1 MKTSNK
7 EEKEIIFM
15 DIRKAFEDMSGSLS
29 DRLHVIG
36 IHKLE
41 SDDMTTTYMDIQGTY
56 GDQSSILSIR
66 ADEFTGSNGVGKL
79 AFTLSFPYDRG
90 NLLRVLVPATEVGA
104 EGFMQALR
112 VVLDEITEETFIL
125 DEGYP
130 VDTAWCVARL
140 CVKNL
145 VGGVYVMSPDL
156 ISSRWF
162 SSTGEAFAL
171 ENVDL
176 GTVQLNVDLRV
187 YTLNISNRNEL
198 VKSFNI
204 KATPVHEMRKFIL
217 DCIEESKKDNK
228 EAVLA
233 GDGDGDRAEHCNAVD
248 ADDTGGEATS
258 SLPSVEEG
266 ETPLLPVADWNT
278 LSEEEARMLYA
289 TEHTQYKEELF
300 DIVDDATDVHH
311 LEARF
316 MESVMVTKAGDQKV
330 VLRACSHR
338 RVKDDVTPAL
348 QIDILPTRKEQVSL
362 WVSIGDDEKLG
373 KTPPSRRSRAL
384 GEEEKST
391 FDVVHV
397 EMPRYSTVVD
407 IKDMILKIMH
417 AFDQSLRFIDGDCL
431 RKAAHLMA
439 KSIRLYVD
447 GVNARVGNRM
457 IVNVINIDDA
467 MEIVEN
473 EVSSIMHAS
482 TLVMHDLILR
492 KDRYALFSLHTRSQL
507 GTISIKEDAHLG
519 VRLETLLND
528 RSLRSHVYP
537 TPNEIT
543 SAIKDLITHKMLN
556 KLRQCL
562 LANTPSAIS

>member
-1 MKTSNK
+1 MNMQ
-7 EEKEIIFM
+7 EKF
-15 DIRKAFEDMSGSLS
+15 KQLS
-29 DRLHVIG
+29 EKLSEKYHVIG
-36 IHKLE
+36 VHELGKDEI
-41 SDDMTTTYMDIQGTY
+41 TTTYMDIQGTY

-66 ADEFTGSNGVGKL
+66 ADEFMGSKGVKKL
-79 AFTLSFPYDRG
+79 AFTLSFPYDGG
-90 NLLRVLVPATEVGA
+90 NLLRVLVPPTEVGA

-130 VDTAWCVARL
+130 VDAAWCVARL

-145 VGGVYVMSPDL
+145 VGGVYLMSSDL

-162 SSTGEAFAL
+162 SFTGEAFAL

-187 YTLNISNRNEL
+187 YTLSISNRNEL
-198 VKSFNI
+198 VKSFNV
-204 KATPVHEMRKFIL
+204 KTTPVHEMRKFIL
-217 DCIEESKKDNK
+217 DCIEESKKDNE

-233 GDGDGDRAEHCNAVD
+233 GDGDGNRAEHGNAVD
-248 ADDTGGEATS
+248 ADDTGGVATS
-258 SLPSVEEG
+258 STPGVKED

-289 TEHTQYKEELF
+289 TELAQYKEELF
-300 DIVDDATDVHH
+300 DIVDDATDVRH

-316 MESVMVTKAGDQKV
+316 MESVMVTKSSDQKV

-373 KTPPSRRSRAL
+373 KTPPSRRSRVL
-384 GEEEKST
+384 REEEKST
-391 FDVVHV
+391 FDVIHV
-397 EMPRYSTVVD
+397 EMPRYSSVVEV
-407 IKDMILKIMH
+407 KDMILKIMH
-417 AFDQSLRFIDGDCL
+417 TFDESLRFIDGDRL

-447 GVNARVGNRM
+447 EVNARVGNRM

-482 TLVMHDLILR
+482 TFVMHDLILR

-519 VRLETLLND
+519 VCLETLLND